1 MPSARSP
8 PRAAPVRGRRTQAKG
23 RLALKVSESQS
34 AADRMR
40 RLKFLGFNSCAGKGA
55 HHVRLAPQAVERFQV

>member
-1 MPSARSP
+1 
-8 PRAAPVRGRRTQAKG
+8 
-23 RLALKVSESQS
+23 LALKVSESQS